1 MFRIR
6 RDPHL
11 YDRVNCHSQILV
23 QKVQDCLKLKSFCLC
38 CGSGRFIP
46 DPGSNFFPFRIPDP
60 KCLHPGSRIRIKEF
74 KYFNPKKTKK
84 MFLSSRIYD
93 PGCSS
98 RIPDPDAD
106 FLTIPEPG
114 VKKALD
120 PGSATQVSVFTVW

>member
-1 MFRIR
+1 
-6 RDPHL
+6 
-11 YDRVNCHSQILV
+11 
-23 QKVQDCLKLKSFCLC
+23 
-38 CGSGRFIP
+38 
-46 DPGSNFFPFRIPDP
+46 
-60 KCLHPGSRIRIKEF
+60 
-74 KYFNPKKTKK
+74 